1 MWCTTIENDTFFIR
15 YAKGTVIIQQGDVGK
30 KMFMIQQGHVYA
42 TVAQEEEAFNEVP
55 DSVPER

>member
-1 MWCTTIENDTFFIR
+1 M
-15 YAKGTVIIQQGDVGK
+15 IIQQGDVGK